1 MARFRPSVTDP
12 EPTVETPEEREVVG
26 MSTTTYPTLTETP
39 AEYLTGAETPAETPA
54 ENSTPEVLNGVTSE
68 TTRKAGRPRLGDLP
82 EVDLDALGDA
92 EDVPEDEYGEVIL
105 DTRDRADRSPAQMKI
120 DAAVNAVH
128 EAWIKADKPNI
139 RTAPRKRYVVKP
151 EFEATTRAM
160 LVRAGAVNKVRVIQ
174 KATHDGNGMAVI
186 VFSAID
192 RVAKKN
198 TETPA
203 ETPNGD
209 GTSTVNT
216 PAE

>member
-1 MARFRPSVTDP
+1 MARFRPNVADP
-12 EPTVETPEEREVVG
+12 EPTVETPEEIEVVD
-26 MSTTTYPTLTETP
+26 MSVTTYPTPT
-39 AEYLTGAETPAETPA
+39 ETPAETPA
-54 ENSTPEVLNGVTSE
+54 ENPTPEVLNGVTSE
-68 TTRKAGRPRLGDLP
+68 TVKKAGRPRLGDLP
-82 EVDLDALGDA
+82 EVDLDALGDV

-128 EAWIKADKPNI
+128 EAWIKAGKPNI

-160 LVRAGAVNKVRVIQ
+160 LVRAGAINKVRVIQ

-192 RVAKKN
+192 RTPAKKV

-203 ETPNGD
+203 ET
-209 GTSTVNT
+209 S